1 MNIKGKMRKSIF
13 GIALLGTVLLLGN
26 VRTGYAQK
34 SAGVYE
40 LGQVVV
46 TASRMEEAL
55 EKVPARVEVITRD
68 QIEQMPGIKID
79 EILRHVSGVTSSRTS
94 ISQMRPV
101 IGLRGLGSFEQGRT
115 LVLIDGVPVNK
126 TDSGSVN
133 WHSLNPDE
141 IERIEIFKGPGSSV
155 YGGNA
160 MGGVINLITRTPVDI
175 FSGQV
180 TAEAATHDTY
190 GGRAFVSGRIDEKD
204 GFFYRVSGLYR
215 NSDGFESAS
224 DDYRAS
230 KEGGKVKYEIIPLEL
245 TEWSVSPKIGY
256 DFNELNSVEL
266 ECSHYYDDR
275 GEGVK
280 GDDREDGEHR
290 HFTNSRVGLGYKGGS
305 GDKRWKADLFYQLEE
320 YYKLYDRIMP
330 RPDTDVD
337 SDRED
342 YGLLLH
348 FSTPFLADW
357 NTLGIGADLKQ
368 GGVEAQD
375 IDDDG
380 IGFLK
385 NEGVMCFYSL
395 YLQDEMKLADERFR
409 LSLGVRYDY
418 VEYENGKMEANPDHF
433 FYNYIQ
439 ANPINDENWDAVSP
453 RIAARYFFTDAFSA
467 YASYGRGFRAPELDD
482 MCRTG
487 WQYVGPKIANPNLE
501 PETID
506 TFEVGSDWQA
516 GNDLKLAASAFYS
529 TGKDFLYY
537 VDTGIP
543 VAEGGYWATRN
554 YQIKQNIGEVEILG
568 FELDL
573 RYNFTKNVS
582 FYANY
587 TYTETEIKDYDKP
600 DLSGDVDLEGL
611 ELRNSPKN
619 IVNVGAQC
627 LNLWINANVNLLWK
641 DKQYTDDANT
651 ENEKADDYVLVD
663 VKFWRDIGK
672 HFTASLAVENLFN
685 NEHTETPHG
694 NTDSGLSMKSYNPGR
709 VFIGML
715 TYKF

>member
-1 MNIKGKMRKSIF
+1 MHIKGKTGKLAYS
-13 GIALLGTVLLLGN
+13 TVLFSAAVLFGDAI
-26 VRTGYAQK
+26 VGYAQ
-34 SAGVYE
+34 E
-40 LGQVVV
+40 PPETHPLGQIVV
-46 TASRMEEAL
+46 TASRMEEDL
-55 EKVPARVEVITRD
+55 EKVPARIEVITRE
-68 QIEQMPGIKID
+68 QIERMPGLKID
-79 EILRHVSGVTSSRTS
+79 QILRHVSGVNSSRTS

-115 LVLIDGVPVNK
+115 LVLMDGVPINK
-126 TDSGSVN
+126 TDSGGVN
-133 WHSLNPDE
+133 WHCLNPDD

-160 MGGVINLITRTPVDI
+160 MGGVINLITGKPVDT

-190 GGRAFVSGRIDEKD
+190 GGRAFVSGRTGEEK
-204 GFFYRVSGLYR
+204 GFYYRVSGLYR
-215 NSDGFESAS
+215 DSDGFESAS

-230 KEGGKVKYEIIPLEL
+230 KEGGGYEIIPLKLE
-245 TEWSVSPKIGY
+245 EWSISPKIGY
-256 DFNELNSVEL
+256 DFNELNSLEL
-266 ECSHYYDDR
+266 EYSYYYDDR

-290 HFTNSRVGLGYKGGS
+290 HFTNSRVGLGYKGGN
-305 GDKRWKADLFYQLEE
+305 GDNRWKADFFYQLEE
-320 YYKLYDRIMP
+320 YYTLYDRIG
-330 RPDTDVD
+330 RADTDVD

-348 FSTPFLADW
+348 FSTPFLAEW

-368 GGVEAQD
+368 GGVDAQD

-385 NEGVMCFYSL
+385 NEGIMRFYSL
-395 YLQDEMKLADERFR
+395 YLQNEMKLADERLR

-418 VEYENGKMEANPDHF
+418 VDYKDGKMEANPGHL
-433 FYNYIQ
+433 FYDYIRD
-439 ANPINDENWDAVSP
+439 NPIRDENWDAVSP
-453 RIAARYFFTDAFSA
+453 RISGRYFFTDVFSA
-467 YASYGRGFRAPELDD
+467 YTSYGRGFRAPELDD

-501 PETID
+501 SETID

-516 GNDLKLAASAFYS
+516 LNNLKLAASAFYS
-529 TGKDFLYY
+529 IGKDFLYY

-543 VAEGGYWATRN
+543 IAGGGYWATRN
-554 YQIKQNIGEVEILG
+554 YQIKQNVGEVEIYGL
-568 FELDL
+568 ELDL
-573 RYNFTKNVS
+573 RYNFTKDVS

-587 TYTETEIKDYDKP
+587 TYSETEITDYDKP
-600 DLSGDVDLEGL
+600 DFAGAVDLESL

-627 LNLWINANVNLLWK
+627 LNRWVNANVNVLWK
-641 DKQYTDDANT
+641 DEQYMDDANT
-651 ENEKADDYVLVD
+651 ENETADNYTLVD
-663 VKFWRDIGK
+663 LKLWRDIGK
-672 HFTASLAVENLFN
+672 HFTASLAIENVFDE
-685 NEHTETPHG
+685 EHTETTHG
-694 NTDSGLSMKSYNPGR
+694 RDPASGLSMQSYNPGR

-715 TYKF
+715 TYRF

>member
-1 MNIKGKMRKSIF
+1 MNIKGKIRQLIF
-13 GIALLGTVLLLGN
+13 GIALLSTVFLFWN
-26 VRTGYAQK
+26 VTTGYAQK
-34 SAGVYE
+34 PTGVYE

-68 QIEQMPGIKID
+68 QIEQMPGFKID
-79 EILRHVSGVTSSRTS
+79 EILRHVSGVNSSRTG
-94 ISQMRPV
+94 ISQMRTV

-115 LVLIDGVPVNK
+115 LILIDGVPVNK

-133 WHSLNPDE
+133 WHSFNPDD

-160 MGGVINLITRTPVDI
+160 MGGVINLITRKPVDT
-175 FSGQV
+175 FSGQI
-180 TAEAATHDTY
+180 TAEVATHDTY
-190 GGRAFVSGRIDEKD
+190 GGRAFVSGRTGEEK
-204 GFFYRVSGLYR
+204 GFYYRVSGLYR
-215 NSDGFESAS
+215 DSDGFESAS

-230 KEGGKVKYEIIPLEL
+230 KGGEHEIIPSSLE
-245 TEWSVSPKIGY
+245 EWSVSPKIGY

-266 ECSHYYDDR
+266 EYSHYYDDR

-280 GDDREDGEHR
+280 GDDRKDGEHR
-290 HFTNSRVGLGYKGGS
+290 HFTNSRVGLGYKGGN
-305 GDKRWKADLFYQLEE
+305 GDKRWKANLFYQLEE
-320 YYKLYDRIMP
+320 YYKLYDRIGKA
-330 RPDTDVD
+330 DTDVD

-375 IDDDG
+375 IDDNG

-385 NEGVMCFYSL
+385 NEGNMRFYSL
-395 YLQDEMKLADERFR
+395 YLQDEMELANKRLR

-418 VEYENGKMEANPDHF
+418 VKYENGKMEANPGHL

-439 ANPINDENWDAVSP
+439 DNSINDEKWDAVSP

-529 TGKDFLYY
+529 IGKDFLYY

-554 YQIKQNIGEVEILG
+554 YQKKQNVGEVEILG

-573 RYNFTKNVS
+573 RYNFTKDVS

-587 TYTETEIKDYDKP
+587 TYTETDIKDYDKP

-619 IVNVGAQC
+619 IVNAGVQC
-627 LNLWINANVNLLWK
+627 LNSWINANVNLLWK

-651 ENEKADDYVLVD
+651 ENESADDYVLVD
-663 VKFWRDIGK
+663 VKFWRDIDK

-685 NEHTETPHG
+685 NEHTETSHG
-694 NTDSGLSMKSYNPGR
+694 KDPDSGLSLESYNPGR